1 MRCLIKPIFS
11 AFVMLSTHSAWA
23 ADSDDASKEAML
35 DLPEIKVT
43 ASRQLL
49 PQNQVSNPVRIL
61 DRATLEALPTDDV
74 TEALATLPNVNIR
87 RSGGP
92 DGEPSLGMYGIS
104 AQPRSPS
111 STTLAIN
118 GVPLNNGI
126 FPETSLNML
135 PLALVERIEV
145 IQGPASS
152 AYGNNA
158 RLGVINLITRQPKT
172 FGGQVSGAITR
183 WDTNEVGAS
192 VGGDIGES
200 GNFLL
205 GYGQRNTDGHLNPKG
220 NADFSDSS
228 LKNFAAFLNKEF
240 GDLKLSTAYIRHSWD
255 RTNPNYL
262 VQPGTP
268 AGLNPRGTPTAR
280 DEDGDRDHF
289 NIGAAYQFS
298 PNLYGDLTYNYNSYD
313 EKTTFDADFGTP
325 SGFGVKNPTDQRTRS
340 NGLIAKLNWETDNN
354 LLTVGAERQV
364 ARLVDNVANTT
375 TKGNTTGYFIQ
386 DRYLAFSN
394 QLALSAGY
402 RIDDFSFYNETS
414 RSPKLGFVFQ
424 PQGQNWLVRGNFSR
438 AFSAPSFNQL
448 FGNFGNT
455 KLTATKLNI
464 NEVGIEI
471 SPIAHL
477 KLGASIFET
486 KTTDPIYPRPR
497 NQNPICTPGP
507 GNCFV
512 NVSGEAKTK
521 GLVLDFRHHFDFN
534 LDVGGSW
541 TYLDP
546 EENTFATSAHVS
558 KLDAVYRK
566 EGWTLSGVLRRETGR
581 YFQDNHLSPFP
592 DFTVIDAAVSY
603 KFNNG
608 LKISTLVEN
617 LTDKKYATTQIVST
631 NAAFAALPIYRPE
644 RFITLRAEYN
654 F

>member
-1 MRCLIKPIFS
+1 MHSFVKSLVSVCVILS
-11 AFVMLSTHSAWA
+11 ANTAWA
-23 ADSDDASKEAML
+23 ADDVDDALKEALL

-74 TEALATLPNVNIR
+74 AEALATLPNVNIR

-104 AQPRSPS
+104 GQPRSPS

-172 FGGQVSGAITR
+172 FGGQVFGAIAR

-192 VGGDIGES
+192 VGGDIGDGS
-200 GNFLL
+200 FLM
-205 GYGQRNTDGHLNPKG
+205 GFDQRNTDGHLNPKG
-220 NADFSDSS
+220 NGDFSDSK
-228 LKNFAAFLNKEF
+228 LKNFAAFLNNEF
-240 GDLKLSTAYIRHSWD
+240 GDLTLSTTYVRYSWD

-289 NIGAAYQFS
+289 NIGAAYKFS
-298 PNLYGDLTYNYNSYD
+298 PSLYGDLTYNYNSYH

-354 LLTVGAERQV
+354 LLTVGAERPV
-364 ARLVDNVANTT
+364 ARLADDVANTT

-402 RIDDFSFYNETS
+402 RVDDFSFYN
-414 RSPKLGFVFQ
+414 
-424 PQGQNWLVRGNFSR
+424 
-438 AFSAPSFNQL
+438 
-448 FGNFGNT
+448 
-455 KLTATKLNI
+455 
-464 NEVGIEI
+464 
-471 SPIAHL
+471 
-477 KLGASIFET
+477 
-486 KTTDPIYPRPR
+486 
-497 NQNPICTPGP
+497 
-507 GNCFV
+507 
-512 NVSGEAKTK
+512 
-521 GLVLDFRHHFDFN
+521 
-534 LDVGGSW
+534 
-541 TYLDP
+541 
-546 EENTFATSAHVS
+546 
-558 KLDAVYRK
+558 
-566 EGWTLSGVLRRETGR
+566 
-581 YFQDNHLSPFP
+581 
-592 DFTVIDAAVSY
+592 
-603 KFNNG
+603 
-608 LKISTLVEN
+608 
-617 LTDKKYATTQIVST
+617 
-631 NAAFAALPIYRPE
+631 
-644 RFITLRAEYN
+644 
-654 F
+654 